1 MATKKQ
7 KTPITT
13 DSDIKLIRKANEL
26 VEARYK
32 FDIWETRVFAYMLTL
47 IKHNDTDFNEYTI
60 NTGDIVRE
68 FNLHDSGLVYDSIK
82 KAADKLLDKKVEILR
97 TTAEG
102 KREYFKTHL
111 VASTANPEEGAKE
124 NYIKLS
130 FHPALKQFLLEL
142 KARYLVYDIR
152 NILSLTSIYSV
163 RLFELLKQYQ
173 KIGKR
178 KFMLDELKELLSIE
192 SHEYQLYGHFK
203 GLIKRAEKDLAKYTD
218 IYFQFEEEVQKR
230 KVVAV
235 TFYIFENTK
244 NQRLKVESVATSK
257 ATEKNVEVIPDN
269 DEVEILFQ
277 KVEKYVT
284 KQQVKKWVGEVPI
297 DQIEK
302 AITYTIHSLESGK
315 KIENIGGFLNTM
327 VYTPNLF
334 DKYEAKKEKVKK
346 VTKKATEQKSEISFL
361 KEKII
366 ILQQAYEKDLSELDK
381 KYLLENP
388 TLYQQIIDKIQANSF
403 YDHKQTLESNLERDS
418 IKGLRTAILLEIFP
432 DYQRLMNRF
441 NKEMTILYDRLTK
454 LNGNH

>member
-1 MATKKQ
+1 MATKK
-7 KTPITT
+7 KKAPLNT

-82 KAADKLLDKKVEILR
+82 KAAEKLLDKKVEILR

-218 IYFQFEEEVQKR
+218 IYFQFEEEIQKR

-244 NQRLKVESVATSK
+244 NQRLKVESVASAKT
-257 ATEKNVEVIPDN
+257 TEKGIEIIAVDNV
-269 DEVEILFQ
+269 VETLFQ

-284 KQQVKKWVGEVPI
+284 IQQVKKWVGEVPAE
-297 DQIEK
+297 QIER
-302 AITYTIHSLESGK
+302 AITYTLHTLASGK
-315 KIENIGGFLNTM
+315 SIENIGGFLNTM

-334 DKYEAKKEKVKK
+334 DKYEVKKEKVKK
-346 VTKKATEQKSEISFL
+346 VVKRNTEQNSEISVL
-361 KEKII
+361 KENINT
-366 ILQQAYEKDLSELDK
+366 LQQEYEKALAGLDK
-381 KYLLENP
+381 RYLLENP
-388 TLYQQIIDKIQANSF
+388 VLYQQIIDKIQANSF
-403 YDHKQTLESNLERDS
+403 YDHKQSLENNLDRDS
-418 IKGLRTAILLEIFP
+418 IKGLRTAILFEMFP
-432 DYQRLMNRF
+432 EYQSLMNQF
-441 NKEMTILYDRLTK
+441 NKEMTRLHNR
-454 LNGNH
+454 LHSLQ